1 MRPILLI
8 VDDDP
13 NVLRAIELELR
24 QHYGSRFHILKTE
37 SGQKALEFAKQLTM
51 NANDSDIPHDQEAL
65 LHQIR
70 LFSGLSDQELKTIE
84 KGEEVWFEAGD
95 KIFAE
100 GQHDTFY
107 VLIEGNADVIL
118 RDGSKETVLFSF
130 GSGDHFGEL
139 PIILGRSDYT
149 CDVYA
154 TKKSHLLRWKKDA
167 FWKMIYS
174 FPSLTRELLHS
185 VAQILRTLETML
197 QQNQK
202 LIALGGLAAGLAHE
216 LNNPAAAANR
226 TITQL
231 SDSIQEWR
239 LLVKKL
245 NVQHGLTAQ
254 QWSYISELRNDAS
267 MLDLNPISRYS
278 SSLSENSSTPTGNL
292 KINDPIAQAEQE
304 DEIIDWL
311 KSHGVKDDWNLSS
324 DLVNAGMTIDKLN
337 DIASNVASSQSSTK
351 STRIDSSNNTID
363 QKNPPLLEDIL
374 SWLNT
379 TIRIDRLLYEIKTST
394 TQISELVSAVKAY
407 SYMDQAPLQDVD
419 IHSGIESTLTMLQRK
434 LREADITVIREYD
447 SNLPHINA
455 IGNELN
461 QVWTNLIDNAIDGIG
476 KHGTITIR
484 TKNESNSQIVI
495 EVVDNGSQGIPKKAQ
510 SRIFEPFFTTKEP
523 GKGTGLGLSISHRI
537 ITQTHKGDINFHS
550 RPGYTS
556 FQIRLPIIYKGIEQ
570 KH

>member
-1 MRPILLI
+1 MRPVLLI

-13 NVLRAIELELR
+13 NVLREVERDLR
-24 QHYGSRFHILKTE
+24 QQYGSRFHILKTD
-37 SGQKALEFAKQLTM
+37 SGQKALELAEQLTM
-51 NANDSDIPHDQEAL
+51 NANDSDISHDQEAL

-107 VLIEGNADVIL
+107 VLIDGKADVIL
-118 RDGSKETVLFSF
+118 RDGSKEAVLFSF

-154 TKKSHLLRWKKDA
+154 TKKSHLLRWKEDA

-185 VAQILRTLETML
+185 MAQILRTLETML

-226 TITQL
+226 TVTQL

-239 LLVKKL
+239 SLVQKL
-245 NVQHGLTAQ
+245 NVQHGMNAQ
-254 QWSYISELRNDAS
+254 QWSYFSELKNDTLKFDS
-267 MLDLNPISRYS
+267 NSLTRYS
-278 SSLSENSSTPTGNL
+278 HNQNSTTSDLTT
-292 KINDPIAQAEQE
+292 NDPMTQGEQE
-304 DEIIDWL
+304 DRIINWL
-311 KSHGVKDDWNLSS
+311 ESHGVKDGWKLAS
-324 DLVNAGMTIDKLN
+324 DLVNAGITIDMLN
-337 DIASNVASSQSSTK
+337 DIAHKISLFQSL
-351 STRIDSSNNTID
+351 TRGNTITD
-363 QKNPPLLEDIL
+363 NNIVEQKNPLLEDIL
-374 SWLNT
+374 NWLNIT
-379 TIRIDRLLYEIKTST
+379 TRIDHLLYEIKTST
-394 TQISELVSAVKAY
+394 TQISELISAVKSY

-419 IHSGIESTLTMLQRK
+419 IHNGIESTLTMLQHK
-434 LREADITVIREYD
+434 LKESDITIIREYD

-461 QVWTNLIDNAIDGIG
+461 QVWTNIIDNAIDGIG
-476 KHGTITIR
+476 KHGTISIR
-484 TKNESNSQIVI
+484 TKNEGNSQVLVEI
-495 EVVDNGSQGIPKKAQ
+495 VDNGTQGIPKEVQ
-510 SRIFEPFFTTKEP
+510 SRIFEPFFTTKEL

-537 ITQTHKGDINFHS
+537 VTQSHKGDISFYS
-550 RPGYTS
+550 KPGETR
-556 FQIRLPIIYKGIEQ
+556 FQIRLPITYKGVGQ
-570 KH
+570 KYWSW